1 MPLPDASSQ
10 EGEGKYPIEVE
21 NAAEMGRLSRQARIA
36 TRVSGGL
43 FPQGLNISQIHD
55 VLDIACGPGTWS
67 LEVAQTY
74 PQIQVTGFDTSE
86 LMINYA
92 RSIAATE
99 GRQNAHFR
107 VMDATKPFD
116 FPNGSFDLV
125 HSRFITGFMPASS
138 WPKMVQECKRVLRID
153 GTLILTEAELP
164 ITTSPAFERLS
175 MLLTQV
181 FHQVGQTFSPDGRHL
196 GITPMLG
203 RLLREAG
210 FHQIQQVGHVTDF
223 SSNAELHKEY
233 FYPNQV
239 TMFNLMQPFLVR
251 AGVITWEEMG
261 RLYKQM
267 LEEIQA
273 DNFGAITYAVVAW
286 GKKG

>member
-1 MPLPDASSQ
+1 MPISDASPRE
-10 EGEGKYPIEVE
+10 EGEYPIEIE

-43 FPQGLNISQIHD
+43 FPQRLDISQIHD
-55 VLDIACGPGTWS
+55 VLDVACGPGTWP

-74 PQIQVTGFDTSE
+74 PQMQVTGFDISP

-99 GRQNAHFR
+99 GRLNAHFR
-107 VMDATKPFD
+107 VMDATKPFE
-116 FPNGSFDLV
+116 FPDGSFDLI
-125 HSRFITGFMPASS
+125 HARFITGFMPIAI
-138 WPKMVQECKRVLRID
+138 WPKMLQECKRVLRSG
-153 GTLILTEAELP
+153 GTLILMEAELP
-164 ITTSPAFERLS
+164 ISTSPAFERLS
-175 MLLTQV
+175 LLLAQAL
-181 FHQVGQTFSPDGRHL
+181 HKVGQSFSPDGRHL

-203 RLLREAG
+203 RLMREAG
-210 FHQIQQVGHVTDF
+210 FQQIQQTGHVTNF
-223 SSNAELHKEY
+223 SIDAELHKEY

-239 TMFNLMQPFLVR
+239 TMFNLTQPFMVR
-251 AGVITWEEMG
+251 AGVITQEEMG

-273 DNFGAITYAVVAW
+273 DNFGAVTYDVIVW